1 MPKSRRDPLPAFLK
15 TQVGL
20 LVLPGSTV
28 KELEVQ
34 VGRFDFKD
42 IYDCWKN

>member
-20 LVLPGSTV
+20 LVLSGSTV
-28 KELEVQ
+28 KELEAQ
-34 VGRFDFKD
+34 VGWFAFKD
-42 IYDCWKN
+42 IYDC